1 MNQENTKLTTVKI
14 LKDVYSSF
22 KKVSF
27 NSDVTLQK
35 LVNRTVER
43 YVSDADFR
51 NEMNEYVKLQISF
64 KISYGKEK
72 NIVTFRRFKNGEW
85 YRYSFKRIGTWYSS
99 QIRLVSSR
107 CSN

>member
-1 MNQENTKLTTVKI
+1 MIQDNTKLTTVKI

-43 YVSDADFR
+43 YVNDADFR
-51 NEMNEYVKLQISF
+51 KEMNEYAKLQIS
-64 KISYGKEK
+64 G
-72 NIVTFRRFKNGEW
+72 
-85 YRYSFKRIGTWYSS
+85 S
-99 QIRLVSSR
+99 QF
-107 CSN
+107 